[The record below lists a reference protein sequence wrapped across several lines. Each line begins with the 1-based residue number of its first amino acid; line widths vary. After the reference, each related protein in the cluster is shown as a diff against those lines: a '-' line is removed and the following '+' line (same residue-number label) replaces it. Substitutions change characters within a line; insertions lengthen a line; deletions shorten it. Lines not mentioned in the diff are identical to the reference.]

1 LHTPQFYRNKKCR
14 LINKIKNK
22 KAFKEAWRMLDTGV
36 KILLWQ
42 RYNGITVNI
51 LEALEYSLTICLG
64 TVYLKE
70 NGNKKKTKKKQYV

>member
-1 LHTPQFYRNKKCR
+1 
-14 LINKIKNK
+14 
-22 KAFKEAWRMLDTGV
+22 MLDTGV

-64 TVYLKE
+64 NIKV
-70 NGNKKKTKKKQYV
+70 